1 MAMAVGD
8 YGYPARLADGT
19 RGVGLCTPVV
29 DAADFA
35 LPARIGSARTVV
47 KASVKNVVDAYRR
60 PATLAGTDT
69 QTLANLRWVS
79 GWIRKTN
86 IPGDHELACGAGV
99 DGRIFKGFGYYYYTF
114 SKQLYEYIKSS
125 NTWES
130 RASLPD
136 GSLGR
141 SGAVM
146 AHGGGDIFAGLGAYF
161 PPYYAYLA
169 DWLRYSVDDNAWSA
183 CADFTGSPRC
193 LAFAVSTG
201 GHIYVGGGGTASPS
215 WESYG
220 DIRRYSVE
228 SDSWTVLSP
237 FPTVFPGTS
246 ILDTSYGVYNV
257 GPAAALCNGK
267 IYVGLECSG
276 SYEGSSFWA
285 YDLAS
290 DSWEACATYPT
301 GSIYSGAFSTFAG
314 KIYQI
319 GLNTVRP
326 LPTASPEKR
335 LYYYTPLADAW
346 DYEVISGTASPVIR
360 EGVIAVADNEGI
372 YVGDGHA
379 GPYHNPQWWL
389 YSPALRPYGIPI

>member
-1 MAMAVGD
+1 MAMSVGD
-8 YGYPARLADGT
+8 YGYPARLANGT

-29 DAADFA
+29 GAADFA

-47 KASVKNVVDAYRR
+47 KASVKNVADAYRR

-79 GWIRKTN
+79 GWIRKADV
-86 IPGDHELACGAGV
+86 PGNRYLACGAGV
-99 DGRIFKGFGYYYYTF
+99 DGRIFKGFGYTYSNF

-125 NTWES
+125 NTWEG

-136 GSLGR
+136 GSPGR
-141 SGAVM
+141 YGAVM

-183 CADFTGSPRC
+183 CADFTGSPRYQ
-193 LAFAVSTG
+193 ASAVSTG
-201 GHIYVGGGGTASPS
+201 GHIYVGGGWTSSPS
-215 WESYG
+215 WELYG

-237 FPTVFPGTS
+237 FPTVFPGKS

-267 IYVGLECSG
+267 IYFGLGG

-319 GLNTVRP
+319 GLNTV
-326 LPTASPEKR
+326 SSEKR
-335 LYYYTPLADAW
+335 LYYYTPLADSW

-372 YVGDGHA
+372 YVGDGFA
-379 GPYHNPQWWL
+379 TPYDNPQWWL